1 MNTPIPVIVDGQ
13 AGIFA
18 HSKARVATLNAKAKE
33 RLCLMD
39 ARIRTLMAEPE
50 EGAATAEYAVVLVAA
65 TGFGRHPEVGCHQ
78 DVADQHHQTGSE
90 SRVTA
95 MKTMTCRWRL
105 ARLPPDL
112 CTGSATAEFA
122 IVLPSI
128 IAIAGL
134 ILAIGRVVIVSMDC
148 QSAAA
153 AAAREFVVT
162 GDESSARSIAADV
175 AGGEPHVSIA
185 HDGQSTSVTVECSVL
200 PGPLDVT
207 PTRVTGNATAISQ

>member
-1 MNTPIPVIVDGQ
+1 M
-13 AGIFA
+13 
-18 HSKARVATLNAKAKE
+18 
-33 RLCLMD
+33 
-39 ARIRTLMAEPE
+39 
-50 EGAATAEYAVVLVAA
+50 
-65 TGFGRHPEVGCHQ
+65 
-78 DVADQHHQTGSE
+78 
-90 SRVTA
+90 TA

-175 AGGEPHVSIA
+175 AGGKPHVSIA
-185 HDGQSTSVTVECSVL
+185 HDSQSTSVTVECSVL

>member
-1 MNTPIPVIVDGQ
+1 MVCTPRQ

-65 TGFGRHPEVGCHQ
+65 TGFAAVL
-78 DVADQHHQTGSE
+78 VAILKSD
-90 SRVTA
+90 A
-95 MKTMTCRWRL
+95 IKTLLTNII
-105 ARLPPDL
+105 
-112 CTGSATAEFA
+112 TAEFA
-122 IVLPSI
+122 IVLPSV

-162 GDESSARSIAADV
+162 GDESSSRSIAADV
-175 AGGEPHVSIA
+175 AGGEPRVIIA
-185 HDGQSTSVTVECSVL
+185 HDGQSTSVMVECSVL

>member
-1 MNTPIPVIVDGQ
+1 M
-13 AGIFA
+13 
-18 HSKARVATLNAKAKE
+18 
-33 RLCLMD
+33 
-39 ARIRTLMAEPE
+39 
-50 EGAATAEYAVVLVAA
+50 
-65 TGFGRHPEVGCHQ
+65 
-78 DVADQHHQTGSE
+78 
-90 SRVTA
+90 TA

-162 GDESSARSIAADV
+162 GDESSARSIAAGV

>member
-1 MNTPIPVIVDGQ
+1 
-13 AGIFA
+13 
-18 HSKARVATLNAKAKE
+18 
-33 RLCLMD
+33 
-39 ARIRTLMAEPE
+39 
-50 EGAATAEYAVVLVAA
+50 
-65 TGFGRHPEVGCHQ
+65 
-78 DVADQHHQTGSE
+78 
-90 SRVTA
+90 

-122 IVLPSI
+122 IVLPSV

-153 AAAREFVVT
+153 AAREFVVT

-175 AGGEPHVSIA
+175 AGGDPRVSIA
-185 HDGQSTSVTVECSVL
+185 HNGQSTSVMVECSVL

>member
-1 MNTPIPVIVDGQ
+1 
-13 AGIFA
+13 
-18 HSKARVATLNAKAKE
+18 
-33 RLCLMD
+33 
-39 ARIRTLMAEPE
+39 
-50 EGAATAEYAVVLVAA
+50 
-65 TGFGRHPEVGCHQ
+65 
-78 DVADQHHQTGSE
+78 
-90 SRVTA
+90 

-162 GDESSARSIAADV
+162 GDESSSRSIAADV
-175 AGGEPHVSIA
+175 AGGKPHVSIA
-185 HDGQSTSVTVECSVL
+185 LECSVL

>member
-1 MNTPIPVIVDGQ
+1 
-13 AGIFA
+13 
-18 HSKARVATLNAKAKE
+18 
-33 RLCLMD
+33 
-39 ARIRTLMAEPE
+39 
-50 EGAATAEYAVVLVAA
+50 
-65 TGFGRHPEVGCHQ
+65 
-78 DVADQHHQTGSE
+78 
-90 SRVTA
+90 

-122 IVLPSI
+122 IVLPSV

-162 GDESSARSIAADV
+162 GDESSSRSIAADV
-175 AGGEPHVSIA
+175 AGGEPRVIIA
-185 HDGQSTSVTVECSVL
+185 HDGQSTSVMVECSVL

-207 PTRVTGNATAISQ
+207 PTRDVLL

>member
-1 MNTPIPVIVDGQ
+1 
-13 AGIFA
+13 
-18 HSKARVATLNAKAKE
+18 
-33 RLCLMD
+33 
-39 ARIRTLMAEPE
+39 
-50 EGAATAEYAVVLVAA
+50 
-65 TGFGRHPEVGCHQ
+65 
-78 DVADQHHQTGSE
+78 
-90 SRVTA
+90 

-122 IVLPSI
+122 IVLPSV

-153 AAAREFVVT
+153 AAEFVVT
-162 GDESSARSIAADV
+162 GDESSSRSIAADV

-185 HDGQSTSVTVECSVL
+185 HDGQSTSVMVECSVL

>member
-1 MNTPIPVIVDGQ
+1 M
-13 AGIFA
+13 
-18 HSKARVATLNAKAKE
+18 
-33 RLCLMD
+33 
-39 ARIRTLMAEPE
+39 
-50 EGAATAEYAVVLVAA
+50 
-65 TGFGRHPEVGCHQ
+65 
-78 DVADQHHQTGSE
+78 
-90 SRVTA
+90 TA

-162 GDESSARSIAADV
+162 GDIPRKASPGGRSSDWRDTDV
-175 AGGEPHVSIA
+175 SDNSNRHYNEVWSL
-185 HDGQSTSVTVECSVL
+185 SC
-200 PGPLDVT
+200 
-207 PTRVTGNATAISQ
+207 

>member
-1 MNTPIPVIVDGQ
+1 
-13 AGIFA
+13 
-18 HSKARVATLNAKAKE
+18 
-33 RLCLMD
+33 
-39 ARIRTLMAEPE
+39 
-50 EGAATAEYAVVLVAA
+50 
-65 TGFGRHPEVGCHQ
+65 
-78 DVADQHHQTGSE
+78 
-90 SRVTA
+90 

-122 IVLPSI
+122 IVLPSV

-162 GDESSARSIAADV
+162 GDGSIAADV
-175 AGGEPHVSIA
+175 AGGEPHVIIA
-185 HDGQSTSVTVECSVL
+185 HDGQSTSVMVECSVL

>member
-1 MNTPIPVIVDGQ
+1 M
-13 AGIFA
+13 
-18 HSKARVATLNAKAKE
+18 
-33 RLCLMD
+33 
-39 ARIRTLMAEPE
+39 
-50 EGAATAEYAVVLVAA
+50 
-65 TGFGRHPEVGCHQ
+65 
-78 DVADQHHQTGSE
+78 
-90 SRVTA
+90 TA

-105 ARLPPDL
+105 
-112 CTGSATAEFA
+112 
-122 IVLPSI
+122 VLPSI

>member
-50 EGAATAEYAVVLVAA
+50 EGAARLCGGA
-65 TGFGRHPEVGCHQ
+65 GRHPEVGCHQ

-122 IVLPSI
+122 IVLPSV

-162 GDESSARSIAADV
+162 GDESSSRSIAADV
-175 AGGEPHVSIA
+175 AGGEPRVIIA
-185 HDGQSTSVTVECSVL
+185 HDGQSTSVMVECSVL

>member
-1 MNTPIPVIVDGQ
+1 
-13 AGIFA
+13 
-18 HSKARVATLNAKAKE
+18 
-33 RLCLMD
+33 
-39 ARIRTLMAEPE
+39 
-50 EGAATAEYAVVLVAA
+50 
-65 TGFGRHPEVGCHQ
+65 
-78 DVADQHHQTGSE
+78 
-90 SRVTA
+90 

-162 GDESSARSIAADV
+162 GDESPARSIAADV
-175 AGGEPHVSIA
+175 AGGRAPRQHCPRRPIDECDGRMFGIARSAGCHSNAGYRQRYGDKPITVGWLGGRNRKELRCRECVMRRDRARWPEPCWLWWWALRSRWRQVWA
-185 HDGQSTSVTVECSVL
+185 TS
-200 PGPLDVT
+200 
-207 PTRVTGNATAISQ
+207 

>member
-1 MNTPIPVIVDGQ
+1 
-13 AGIFA
+13 
-18 HSKARVATLNAKAKE
+18 
-33 RLCLMD
+33 
-39 ARIRTLMAEPE
+39 
-50 EGAATAEYAVVLVAA
+50 
-65 TGFGRHPEVGCHQ
+65 
-78 DVADQHHQTGSE
+78 
-90 SRVTA
+90 
-95 MKTMTCRWRL
+95 MKTMTCRWWL

-122 IVLPSI
+122 IVLPSV

-175 AGGEPHVSIA
+175 AGGDPRVSIA
-185 HDGQSTSVTVECSVL
+185 HNGQSTSVMVECSLL

-207 PTRVTGNATAISQ
+207 PTQVTGNATAISQ

>member
-1 MNTPIPVIVDGQ
+1 
-13 AGIFA
+13 
-18 HSKARVATLNAKAKE
+18 
-33 RLCLMD
+33 
-39 ARIRTLMAEPE
+39 
-50 EGAATAEYAVVLVAA
+50 
-65 TGFGRHPEVGCHQ
+65 
-78 DVADQHHQTGSE
+78 
-90 SRVTA
+90 

-175 AGGEPHVSIA
+175 AGGKPHVSIA
-185 HDGQSTSVTVECSVL
+185 HDGQSTMFGIARSAGCNSNAGYRQRYGDKPITVGWLGGRNRKELRCRECVMRRDRARWPEPCWLWWWALRSRWRQVW
-200 PGPLDVT
+200 
-207 PTRVTGNATAISQ
+207 ATS

>member
-1 MNTPIPVIVDGQ
+1 M
-13 AGIFA
+13 
-18 HSKARVATLNAKAKE
+18 
-33 RLCLMD
+33 
-39 ARIRTLMAEPE
+39 
-50 EGAATAEYAVVLVAA
+50 
-65 TGFGRHPEVGCHQ
+65 
-78 DVADQHHQTGSE
+78 
-90 SRVTA
+90 TA

-175 AGGEPHVSIA
+175 AGGEPRVSIA
-185 HDGQSTSVTVECSVL
+185 HDRQSTRETDESSVM
-200 PGPLDVT
+200 PGPQDVT
-207 PTRVTGNATAISQ
+207 QT

>member
-1 MNTPIPVIVDGQ
+1 M
-13 AGIFA
+13 
-18 HSKARVATLNAKAKE
+18 
-33 RLCLMD
+33 
-39 ARIRTLMAEPE
+39 
-50 EGAATAEYAVVLVAA
+50 
-65 TGFGRHPEVGCHQ
+65 
-78 DVADQHHQTGSE
+78 
-90 SRVTA
+90 TA

-105 ARLPPDL
+105 ARVPPDL

-162 GDESSARSIAADV
+162 GDESSSRSIAADV
-175 AGGEPHVSIA
+175 AGGEPRVIIA

>member
-1 MNTPIPVIVDGQ
+1 
-13 AGIFA
+13 
-18 HSKARVATLNAKAKE
+18 
-33 RLCLMD
+33 
-39 ARIRTLMAEPE
+39 
-50 EGAATAEYAVVLVAA
+50 
-65 TGFGRHPEVGCHQ
+65 
-78 DVADQHHQTGSE
+78 
-90 SRVTA
+90 

-153 AAAREFVVT
+153 AHSCGRCRGRASRHHCPRRPI
-162 GDESSARSIAADV
+162 DECDGRMFGIARS
-175 AGGEPHVSIA
+175 AGCNSNAGYRQRYGDKPITVGWLGGRNRKELRCRECVMRRDRARWPEPCWLWWWALRSRWRQVWA
-185 HDGQSTSVTVECSVL
+185 TS
-200 PGPLDVT
+200 
-207 PTRVTGNATAISQ
+207 

>member
-1 MNTPIPVIVDGQ
+1 
-13 AGIFA
+13 
-18 HSKARVATLNAKAKE
+18 
-33 RLCLMD
+33 
-39 ARIRTLMAEPE
+39 
-50 EGAATAEYAVVLVAA
+50 
-65 TGFGRHPEVGCHQ
+65 
-78 DVADQHHQTGSE
+78 
-90 SRVTA
+90 
-95 MKTMTCRWRL
+95 MKTMRCRWRL

-122 IVLPSI
+122 IVLPSV

-200 PGPLDVT
+200 PAGSRQRYGDKPITVGWLGGRNRKELRCRECVMRRDRARWPEPCWLWWWALRSRWRQVW
-207 PTRVTGNATAISQ
+207 ATS

>member
-65 TGFGRHPEVGCHQ
+65 TEVGCHQ

-175 AGGEPHVSIA
+175 AGGEPRVIIA